1 MRGQA
6 EWQKYWVGKRM
17 IEILENCIKLRE
29 VKFNQFMK
37 KFRNLLITV
46 ITITSIFL
54 PLEISKAE
62 EKIEIIPLIQSTK
75 GLGGKRIS
83 YPKWK
88 QAELRFFKV
97 IIPVGGK
104 TPIHTHPAPMV
115 VYLAEGKLKHTRG
128 DVINYFSSKQS
139 FLESNNGDEHIVEN
153 IGNKPAV
160 LYVVAASAVGL
171 PITIHD

>member
-1 MRGQA
+1 M
-6 EWQKYWVGKRM
+6 QK
-17 IEILENCIKLRE
+17 I
-29 VKFNQFMK
+29 
-37 KFRNLLITV
+37 RNLLISA
-46 ITITSIFL
+46 ITISSILL
-54 PLEISKAE
+54 PLEIAKAD
-62 EKIEIIPLIQSTK
+62 EKIEVIPLIQGTT
-75 GLGGKRIS
+75 GLGGKKIS
-83 YPKWK
+83 YPRWK

-97 IIPVGGK
+97 IVPVGEK

>member
-1 MRGQA
+1 M
-6 EWQKYWVGKRM
+6 QK
-17 IEILENCIKLRE
+17 I
-29 VKFNQFMK
+29 
-37 KFRNLLITV
+37 RNLLISA
-46 ITITSIFL
+46 ITISSILL
-54 PLEISKAE
+54 PLEIAKAD
-62 EKIEIIPLIQSTK
+62 EKIEIIPIIQGTT
-75 GLGGKRIS
+75 GLGGKKIS
-83 YPKWK
+83 YPRWK

-97 IIPVGGK
+97 IVPVGEK

>member
-1 MRGQA
+1 
-6 EWQKYWVGKRM
+6 
-17 IEILENCIKLRE
+17 
-29 VKFNQFMK
+29 MK
-37 KFRNLLITV
+37 KIRNLLISA
-46 ITITSIFL
+46 ITISSILL
-54 PLEISKAE
+54 PLDIAKAD
-62 EKIEIIPLIQSTK
+62 EKIEVIPLIQGTT
-75 GLGGKRIS
+75 GLGGKKIS
-83 YPKWK
+83 YPRWK

-97 IIPVGGK
+97 IIPVGTK
-104 TPIHTHPAPMV
+104 TPVHTHPAPMV

-128 DVINYFSSKQS
+128 DVINYFTSKQS

>member
-1 MRGQA
+1 MQ
-6 EWQKYWVGKRM
+6 
-17 IEILENCIKLRE
+17 
-29 VKFNQFMK
+29 
-37 KFRNLLITV
+37 KFRNLLISAL
-46 ITITSIFL
+46 TISSVLL
-54 PLEISKAE
+54 PLDIAKAN
-62 EKIEIIPLIQSTK
+62 EKIEIIPLIQGTT
-75 GLGGKRIS
+75 GLGGKKIS
-83 YPKWK
+83 YPRWK

-97 IIPVGGK
+97 IVPVGEK